1 MRKIEW
7 TTAFKRDFKKIG
19 TFESAFVEALWKLAN
34 DEALP
39 ERFCDHVLIGE
50 WKDFRDCH
58 IRPDLILIYRKSD
71 VNRLQLVRLGSHSEL
86 GL

>member
-19 TFESAFVEALWKLAN
+19 TFESNFIEVLWKLAN
-34 DEALP
+34 DESLL
-39 ERFCDHVLIGE
+39 EKFCDHSLTGE

-58 IRPDLILIYRKSD
+58 IQPDLILIYRKQ
-71 VNRLQLVRLGSHSEL
+71 NRDCLQLVRLGSHSKL